1 MVGQCCYRVCL
12 WQPRREDATV
22 QDELSFVSDG
32 EAALPVLSLS
42 PVWHLRWSLLF
53 HYGIGEHMYVKKRKE
68 KAVSRGCYRMTLKGR
83 KAMLEMGEQV

>member
-32 EAALPVLSLS
+32 EAALPVLSLT

-53 HYGIGEHMYVKKRKE
+53 HYGIGKHF
-68 KAVSRGCYRMTLKGR
+68 GCSPLFFLTLCVPT
-83 KAMLEMGEQV
+83 ANELW